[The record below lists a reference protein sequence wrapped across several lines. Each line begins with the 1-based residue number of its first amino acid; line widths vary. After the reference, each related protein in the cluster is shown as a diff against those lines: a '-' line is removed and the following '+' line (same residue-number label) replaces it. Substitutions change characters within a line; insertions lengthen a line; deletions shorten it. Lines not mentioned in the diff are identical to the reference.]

1 VRIRNEDIDLLL
13 SKLHIEDIVGE
24 FVELKKTGANYKGL
38 CPNPEHNDTNP
49 SFIVNPNK
57 NICHCFVC
65 GFGGN
70 PISFYSKYKKITF
83 SEAAVELAQKYNIS
97 VKTIDSNFK
106 QDAKYDR
113 YYNIMEDAYEF
124 YKNNIFENHSQPAL
138 EYLSKREMNPKI
150 IRENGIG
157 YAPTT
162 GWGILNDYLLSMG
175 YTKEELLEL
184 GLIRENDKGSYDFF
198 RGRIIFPIYST
209 AGKVIAFGGRTIEI
223 GENIPK
229 YINSQDTPIFK
240 KGKNLYGI
248 ERGNII
254 KKKKYA
260 ILMEGYMDVLSATI
274 YGFDVAVAPLGTALT
289 EEQAKL
295 LKNYTSN
302 VLISFDSDPP
312 GQMATEKAGFILKN
326 LGFIV
331 RVIKFEGAKDPDEFL
346 KLYGREAFLDVVRNS
361 LEIYD
366 FLYEY
371 YAKDYDLSDHISKQN
386 FVKKFKEFFKNVEDR
401 LEKSL
406 YIDKLSKSLGIDK
419 NVLIEELVVS
429 NAKDIKP
436 FANEYKSEITN
447 FNENKIVTKLEK
459 ETIVEIL
466 RDVNNYKYFK
476 LKEIKGTLSKKIFYY
491 LEDCNFNEP
500 IKVCMDL
507 KNLGDM
513 SEEEEKILDEIICLS
528 IDTVNNEKERTTK
541 LADIFRA
548 WVIEEIE
555 NYKKNI
561 TNLTDKVKIGR
572 LEIEIIECNDFAN
585 MLNIYKKYEE
595 IVFFHIS

>member
-1 VRIRNEDIDLLL
+1 
-13 SKLHIEDIVGE
+13 
-24 FVELKKTGANYKGL
+24 
-38 CPNPEHNDTNP
+38 
-49 SFIVNPNK
+49 
-57 NICHCFVC
+57 
-65 GFGGN
+65 
-70 PISFYSKYKKITF
+70 
-83 SEAAVELAQKYNIS
+83 
-97 VKTIDSNFK
+97 
-106 QDAKYDR
+106 
-113 YYNIMEDAYEF
+113 MEDAYGF

-150 IRENGIG
+150 IKENGIG

-162 GWGILNDYLLSMG
+162 GWSILNDYLISKG
-175 YTKEELLEL
+175 YTKEELTEL
-184 GLIRENDKGSYDFF
+184 GLIRENEKGSYDFF

-209 AGKVIAFGGRTIEI
+209 SGKVIAFGGRTIEI

-240 KGKNLYGI
+240 KGKSLYGI

-260 ILMEGYMDVLSATI
+260 MLMEGYMDVLSATM

-312 GQMATEKAGFILKN
+312 GQMATERAGFILKN

-346 KLYGREAFLDVVRNS
+346 KLYGREAFLDAVKNS

-386 FVKKFKEFFKNVEDR
+386 FVKKFKVFFENVGDN

-406 YIDKLSKSLGIDK
+406 YIDKLSKSLEIDK
-419 NVLIEELVVS
+419 NVLVEELITT
-429 NAKDIKP
+429 NAKSTKP
-436 FANEYKSEITN
+436 FADQYKNDYKREMTN

-466 RDVNNYKYFK
+466 RDINNYNYFK

-491 LEDCNFNEP
+491 LEDCDFTEP
-500 IKVCMDL
+500 VKICMDL

-513 SEEEEKILDEIICLS
+513 SEEEERVLDEIICLC
-528 IDTVNNEKERTTK
+528 IDTANNDKERTTK

-548 WVIEEIE
+548 WFVDEIE

-572 LEIEIIECNDFAN
+572 LEIEIIECNDFAS

-595 IVFFHIS
+595 IVFFHVS